1 MAEEAIA
8 TDQQRPAS
16 RRINRL
22 PKKTAEPQGLRCWHH
37 TVWNSLEQLSKL
49 LRSRQAGAAGAR
61 NPHVPT

>member
-22 PKKTAEPQGLRCWHH
+22 PKK
-37 TVWNSLEQLSKL
+37 NSGATWAPLLASHRLEQL
-49 LRSRQAGAAGAR
+49 
-61 NPHVPT
+61 